1 MNTSSM
7 HCTILTYDMQTYY
20 CTHACTHTQVSHHS
34 SQTRYQCSFGMKDTC
49 HANTHTF
56 GLLAYERYTWVLFQ
70 KPKDSQRSG
79 LARPTPVSRSEWLLG
94 TIAVQI
100 AVEACRL
107 DTHTHTHAHTRTHM
121 AAQCYA
127 LHALVIVHLQLAAT
141 SLFCSSSCRYGRW
154 CTYICTCVRTVHTTD

>member
-1 MNTSSM
+1 MNASSM

-20 CTHACTHTQVSHHS
+20 YTHACTHTQVSHHS

-79 LARPTPVSRSEWLLG
+79 WARPTPVSRSEWLLG

-107 DTHTHTHAHTRTHM
+107 DTHTHTCTHAHAHAHGCTVLCT
-121 AAQCYA
+121 ACFGNCA
-127 LHALVIVHLQLAAT
+127 LTIGSCLALL
-141 SLFCSSSCRYGRW
+141 
-154 CTYICTCVRTVHTTD
+154 